1 MGNKGFFIAMG
12 QIIYLLIKL
21 GHTIQLCFQI
31 SINEIL
37 SFLSQEKKAKK
48 MGEDGYLTNKDEIG
62 SLSSQE

>member
-1 MGNKGFFIAMG
+1 MG
-12 QIIYLLIKL
+12 QVIYLLMKL
-21 GHTIQLCFQI
+21 GHTLQLCSKI

-37 SFLSQEKKAKK
+37 SFLSQGKKAKK